1 MFFRVRQFLSRC
13 GRPQMWAVLGM
24 LILSGCGKAPTL
36 PPQNNS
42 YADCWPCAVY
52 TATFQAVDSTLKILM
67 ETACQSAMILL
78 GVALLFWILFHV
90 GKLVVSLQQPDIQKF
105 VQPLRSVLFKA
116 VIVAA
121 LLSIRENGTY
131 ALIAFIGENIIQ
143 PFFDFF
149 ANLSTMILD
158 SNTLVR
164 AATQAAQHADDIQA
178 VNTGILFGDSA
189 GLYLDLIF
197 RIYVA
202 LKLGISLGFT
212 IWQEW
217 SFISFF
223 FGLFIMISFWMLL
236 LTIPMMFVDSIV
248 RICTALILLPFAL
261 VGYVFPPTGKFLK
274 SIWEI
279 ILGSGITLMTACFY
293 IVLVVYS
300 VQTYAEKYYPGI
312 LGTALQERDPDLVM
326 AVHTMSPSL
335 VGFFVLI
342 LCMQRLSGSITKI
355 AGHIGGTPVESSFT
369 SAIKIGQ
376 KMITT
381 AAKAAAAVALASP
394 ALAKSAAEDVKQ
406 GAAQM
411 AQKTAKGGGE

>member
-1 MFFRVRQFLSRC
+1 MLFRVRQLLSRYI
-13 GRPQMWAVLGM
+13 RPRMWAVLGM
-24 LILSGCGKAPTL
+24 LVLSGCGKAPTL
-36 PPQNNS
+36 PPQNND

-52 TATFQAVDSTLKILM
+52 TATFEMVDSTLKILM

-90 GKLVVSLQQPDIQKF
+90 GKMVVSLQQPDIQKF
-105 VQPLRSVLFKA
+105 VQPLWSVLFKA
-116 VIVAA
+116 IVVAA
-121 LLSIRENGTY
+121 LLTVRENGTY
-131 ALIAFIGENIIQ
+131 ALISFIGENIIQ

-149 ANLSTMILD
+149 ANLSAMILD

-164 AATQAAQHADDIQA
+164 AATQAAHHADDIQA

-189 GLYLDLIF
+189 GRYLDLIF

-212 IWQEW
+212 VWQEW
-217 SFISFF
+217 SIVSFF

-248 RICTALILLPFAL
+248 RIGAALILLPFAL
-261 VGYVFPPTGKFLK
+261 VGYVFPEKGKFLK

-279 ILGSGITLMTACFY
+279 ILGAGITLMTACFY

-312 LGTALQERDPDLVM
+312 LGTALQERDPELVL
-326 AVHTMSPSL
+326 AVHTMSSSL

-355 AGHIGGTPVESSFT
+355 AGHIGGTAVESSFT
-369 SAIKIGQ
+369 GAIKTGQ
-376 KMITT
+376 KLVKTV
-381 AAKAAAAVALASP
+381 AKTAAAVALASP
-394 ALAKSAAEDVKQ
+394 ALAKSAAEDIKQ
-406 GAAQM
+406 GAM
-411 AQKTAKGGGE
+411 EIAQKTTQGGGK